1 MNKPKILIAGTGAVG
16 GYFGGRL
23 AQNKNHKVYFLSRGI
38 TLQLLKKKGLSI
50 KSTYGDFNIN
60 IKVSDNPSSF
70 KTKFDYVIVSVKSQ
84 DTEALI
90 PALKKVTTKDTQF
103 ISVQNGIYNYNVL
116 KKAFGKTRVLQGISR
131 IATEMN
137 ENKILHTALGIIV
150 IGEENG
156 KVTKRLK
163 SIYTVLNTPGIKC
176 KMSENIKLDIWVK
189 LAWNTIFNSLTAIA
203 LVEVDELFKDK
214 KIISLINDLYKEI
227 SEVAASVGVIFTNEA
242 YEKVITDTKKVN
254 IAKTSSYQ
262 DRLKGKK
269 LETGYFTSEILK
281 IAQKNKIET
290 PHLLSMHMLISLL

>member
-1 MNKPKILIAGTGAVG
+1 MKTPKILIAGTGAVG

-23 AQNKNHKVYFLSRGI
+23 AQNKNYKVYFLSRGS
-38 TLQLLKKKGLSI
+38 TLNLLKKKGLSV
-50 KSTYGDFNIN
+50 KSIYGSFNVRI
-60 IKVSDNPSSF
+60 IVSDNPSSF

-84 DTEALI
+84 DTEQFI
-90 PALKKVTTKDTQF
+90 PALKKVITKDTQF

-131 IATEMN
+131 IATEMKDN
-137 ENKILHTALGIIV
+137 TILHTALGIIV

-156 KVTKRLK
+156 KVTKRIK
-163 SIYTVLNTPGIKC
+163 NISAILNTPGIKC
-176 KMSENIKLDIWVK
+176 KISENIKLEIWVK

-203 LVEVDELFKDK
+203 LVEVGELFKDR
-214 KIISLINDLYKEI
+214 KIVSLVNDLYKEI
-227 SEVAASVGVIFTNEA
+227 SEVAASVGVIFTKEE
-242 YEKVITDTKKVN
+242 YKKVITDTKKVN